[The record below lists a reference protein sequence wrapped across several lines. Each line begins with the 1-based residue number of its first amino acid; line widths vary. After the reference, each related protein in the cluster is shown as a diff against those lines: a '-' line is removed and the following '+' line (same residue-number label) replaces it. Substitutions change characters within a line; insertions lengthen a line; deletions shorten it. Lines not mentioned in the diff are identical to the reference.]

1 MKFTV
6 LLFALTALL
15 SVACNKQEE
24 APATTE
30 AAPAAVTA
38 EGHTVEHQHVTEGVD
53 HAHDDT
59 HHGDH
64 DHKAHHPGHDEES
77 GEEKK
82 N

>member
-1 MKFTV
+1 MKLTV

-38 EGHTVEHQHVTEGVD
+38 EGHDVEHKHVTDGVD
-53 HAHDDT
+53 HAHT
-59 HHGDH
+59 EEHHGDH
-64 DHKAHHPGHDEES
+64 DHKAHHPEHTEEAAPAQ
-77 GEEKK
+77 
-82 N
+82 